1 MTAGS
6 AWYEVERTKFLIEE
20 VDTVVNQLASAAGK
34 QGLHIEPE
42 QHQEWSASV
51 GLLKEHLDEKA
62 RMIALLK
69 DTLSCPELSTYEHII
84 LEYDFRRRGL
94 RVDCILLG
102 KGIIVVLEF
111 KRSQF
116 TAADRSQVSDY
127 CINFVE
133 FHAETQRVCASE
145 ECIVVPLLAL
155 TEGVLQKKVLPP
167 GSFHSPPWAAVLR
180 EPLLCDR
187 DSLRTALLGALSIR
201 RAQRSISPD
210 RWLEARFSPS
220 STIIDAAISLYGEH
234 DVSSINAHAAAVEL
248 ISQCTEGIAQFILKS
263 QKDKNSRII
272 FVSGAPG
279 AGKTLV
285 GLKLAFDR
293 RFREDAVFVTGN
305 APLVEVLEESLRKSY
320 RSTRSGIVTSGYAQE
335 HAIQVIRMSTF
346 KIVKAHAFLGK
357 RGNETGS
364 ADGRIVV
371 FDEAQRTY
379 KKGRFVARERLKDD
393 EAALILDS
401 LTDSYGPGSVVV
413 ALIGHNQV
421 INDGEMGIGAW
432 FKAARTRGWRV
443 AISDHSLSL
452 LDLPDR
458 TAWAQDRLR
467 DVLPVGHLPHSMR
480 FYRNRAIEQWADKV
494 LMESPAEAKA
504 IAERLGQSDDTIW
517 LTRDLSIAKAWVRA
531 RRVGDETAG
540 LIASAQARRLAAEG
554 LFVELKPSIAPWI
567 LAPSGDIRSSNML
580 ETVQN
585 QYQIQG
591 LEIDY
596 SVVCWDADLRRSGNK
611 WSSFRISGAD
621 WQKDSALEIA
631 KNGYRVVLTRARKG
645 MVIFVPKGD
654 LAEEDST
661 RDPGFYNSIADYL
674 VSCGAVYVIGPE
686 GN

>member
-6 AWYEVERTKFLIEE
+6 AWYEVERARFLSEE
-20 VDTVVNQLASAAGK
+20 VDTVVGHLASAAGK

-69 DTLSCPELSTYEHII
+69 ETLSSPELSTYEHII

-94 RVDCILLG
+94 RVDCVLLG
-102 KGIIVVLEF
+102 KGIIVVIEF

-127 CINFVE
+127 CINFIE
-133 FHAETQRVCASE
+133 FHEETKRVCGNE
-145 ECIVVPLLAL
+145 QCIVVPILAL
-155 TEGVLQKKVLPP
+155 TEGVLEKKALPP
-167 GSFHSPPWAAVLR
+167 GSFHNPPWSAVLR

-187 DSLRTALLGALSIR
+187 DSLKNVLLGALSLR
-201 RAQRSISPD
+201 RAQTSISPD
-210 RWLEARFSPS
+210 CWLQARFSPS

-234 DVSSINAHAAAVEL
+234 DVSSINAHAAPAEL
-248 ISQCTEGIAQFILKS
+248 ISRCTEGVAKFILES
-263 QKDKNSRII
+263 RRDKKSRII

-293 RFREDAVFVTGN
+293 RFRADTVFVTGN
-305 APLVEVLEESLRKSY
+305 APLVEVLEESLKRSY
-320 RSTRSGIVTSGYAQE
+320 RSKRSGIVASGYAQE
-335 HAIQVIRMSTF
+335 QAIQVIRMSTF
-346 KIVKAHAFLGK
+346 KIMKAHAFLGK
-357 RGNETGS
+357 RGSETGS

-379 KKGRFVARERLKDD
+379 KKGRLVARERLKDD

-401 LTDSYGPGSVVV
+401 LTNSYGPGAVVV

-432 FKAARTRGWRV
+432 FKAATKRGWRV
-443 AISDHSLSL
+443 AISDQTLDL
-452 LDLPDR
+452 LDQPDR
-458 TAWAQDRLR
+458 TAWTQDRLR
-467 DVLPVGHLPHSMR
+467 DVLPLGHLPHSMR
-480 FYRNRAIEQWADKV
+480 FYRNHAIEQWADKV
-494 LMESPAEAKA
+494 LTESPAEAKA
-504 IAERLGQSDDTIW
+504 IAEQLGKSGDSIW
-517 LTRDLSIAKAWVRA
+517 LTRDLAIAKGWVRA

-540 LIASAQARRLAAEG
+540 LVASAQARRLAAEG
-554 LFVELKPSIAPWI
+554 LFVELKPNIAPWI
-567 LAPSGDIRSSNML
+567 LAPAGDIRSSNML

-596 SVVCWDADLRRSGNK
+596 SVVCWDADLRRSGNR
-611 WSSFRISGAD
+611 WASFQISGAD
-621 WQKDSALEIA
+621 WQNDSSLEIA

-654 LAEEDST
+654 LAKEDST
-661 RDPGFYNSIADYL
+661 RDPDFYESIAEYL
-674 VSCGAVYVIGPE
+674 LSCGAVYIA
-686 GN
+686 